1 MSLKIGAAYIRV
13 SDERQDEYSPDSQ
26 LKLIRKYAKSNN
38 YIIPDDYIFY
48 DDGISAKSV
57 KKRDAF
63 NNMIALAK
71 SDEKPFD
78 SIFVWK
84 FSRFA
89 RNQEESIVYKSL
101 LKKKGVSVISISEP
115 IVDDVFGSLI
125 ERIIEWMD
133 EYYLIRLSS
142 EVKRGMTEKASRGEA
157 MCHPAL
163 GYDLINKQYVP
174 NAESIYIKQIFESYL
189 NGMGAREIARSLALQ
204 GVRTHRGNPPDNRL
218 IEYILHNPVYIGKI
232 RWSTSGRAASAR
244 DYENPNIMIVDG
256 MHQPLIDMDTW
267 DRVQEMLNEKKSKYK
282 RYQRRE
288 QPVQFML
295 KGLVRCSSCGATL
308 VMQSTKCP
316 SMQCHNYARGSCK
329 LSHSLSIAKANKAV
343 ISALETAIS
352 TLQFNIEPAE
362 SKIDSPAV
370 DYDKLIKSEELKLKK
385 IKEAYISGIDT
396 IDEYKQCK
404 ADILDTIKQLENE
417 KKAQIPKDK
426 DVDNKIFAKKV
437 LSVLDFISSPDVS
450 EQAKNEAL
458 RSIISKIIY
467 VKPEN
472 RLDIIFYS

>member
-1 MSLKIGAAYIRV
+1 MSLKVGAAYIRV

-26 LKLIRKYAKSNN
+26 LKLIRKYAKNNN

-71 SDEKPFD
+71 SEEKPFD

-133 EYYLIRLSS
+133 EYYLIRLSG
-142 EVKRGMTEKASRGEA
+142 EVKRGMTEKATRGEP

-163 GYDLINKQYVP
+163 GYDLINRQYVP
-174 NAESIYIKQIFESYL
+174 NAESVYIKQIFESYL
-189 NGMGAREIARSLALQ
+189 NGMGAREIARTLALQ
-204 GVRTHRGNPPDNRL
+204 GVKTHRGNPPDNRL
-218 IEYILHNPVYIGKI
+218 IDYILHNPVYIGKI
-232 RWSTSGRAASAR
+232 RWSTNGRAASTR
-244 DYENPNIMIVDG
+244 DYDNPNIMIVDG
-256 MHQPLIDMDTW
+256 THQPLIDLDTW
-267 DRVQEMLNEKKSKYK
+267 NKVQEMLSEKKTKYK
-282 RYQRRE
+282 RYQRSE

-316 SMQCHNYARGSCK
+316 SMQCHNYARGSCR

-343 ISALETAIS
+343 ISALETAVN
-352 TLQFNIEPAE
+352 TLQFNLEPAE
-362 SKIDSPAV
+362 SKIDSPAI
-370 DYDKLIKSEELKLKK
+370 DYDKLIKAEELKLKK
-385 IKEAYISGIDT
+385 IKEAYMSGIDT
-396 IDEYKQCK
+396 IEEYQQCK
-404 ADILDTIKQLENE
+404 ADILDTIKQLKNE
-417 KKAQIPKDK
+417 KKEQAPKDK
-426 DVDNKIFAKKV
+426 DVDCKIFAKKV
-437 LSVLDFISSPDVS
+437 VNVLDFIKSPDVS

>member
-26 LKLIRKYAKSNN
+26 LKLIRKYAKNNN

-71 SDEKPFD
+71 SEEKPFD

-133 EYYLIRLSS
+133 EYYLIRLSG

-174 NAESIYIKQIFESYL
+174 NAESVYIKQIFESYL
-189 NGMGAREIARSLALQ
+189 NGMGAREIARTLALQ
-204 GVRTHRGNPPDNRL
+204 GVKTHRGNPPDNRL
-218 IEYILHNPVYIGKI
+218 IDYILHNPVYIGKI
-232 RWSTSGRAASAR
+232 RWSTNGRAASTR
-244 DYENPNIMIVDG
+244 DYNNPNIMIVDG
-256 MHQPLIDMDTW
+256 THQPLIDLDTW
-267 DRVQEMLNEKKSKYK
+267 NKVQEMLNEKKTKYK
-282 RYQRRE
+282 RYQRSE

-316 SMQCHNYARGSCK
+316 SMQCHNYARGSCR

-343 ISALETAIS
+343 ITALETAVN
-352 TLQFNIEPAE
+352 TLQFNLEPAE
-362 SKIDSPAV
+362 NKIDSPAI

-385 IKEAYISGIDT
+385 IKEAYMSGIDT
-396 IDEYKQCK
+396 IEEYQQCK

-417 KKAQIPKDK
+417 KKEQAPKDK
-426 DVDNKIFAKKV
+426 DVDCKIFAKKV
-437 LSVLDFISSPDVS
+437 VNVLDFIKSPDIS

>member
-174 NAESIYIKQIFESYL
+174 NAESVYIKQIFESYL

-218 IEYILHNPVYIGKI
+218 IDYILHNPVYIGKI
-232 RWSTSGRAASAR
+232 RWSTNGRAASTR
-244 DYENPNIMIVDG
+244 DYDNPNIMIVDG
-256 MHQPLIDMDTW
+256 THQPLIDMDTW
-267 DRVQEMLNEKKSKYK
+267 NRVQEMLNEKKSKYK
-282 RYQRRE
+282 RYQRSE

-316 SMQCHNYARGSCK
+316 SMQCHNYARGSCR

-343 ISALETAIS
+343 ISALETAVN
-352 TLQFNIEPAE
+352 TLQFNLEPAE
-362 SKIDSPAV
+362 SKIDSPAI

-385 IKEAYISGIDT
+385 IKEAYMSGIDT
-396 IDEYKQCK
+396 IEEYQQCK

-417 KKAQIPKDK
+417 KKEQAPKDK
-426 DVDNKIFAKKV
+426 DADHKIFAKKV
-437 LSVLDFISSPDVS
+437 VNVLDFIKSPDVS